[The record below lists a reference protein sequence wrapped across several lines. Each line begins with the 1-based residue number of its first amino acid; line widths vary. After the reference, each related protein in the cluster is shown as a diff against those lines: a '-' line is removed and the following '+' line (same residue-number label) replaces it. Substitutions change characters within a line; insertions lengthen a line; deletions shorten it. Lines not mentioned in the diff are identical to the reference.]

1 MMTVKLTQKKAAG
14 QSDNGGSSR
23 GMMRRVNA
31 LSLNPTAIS
40 ARLTAQSI
48 AIWQLVVKSVV
59 TSTNDI
65 VRDYDAKGE
74 GHGVAVMAEEQT
86 RGRGRRGRIWHSPA
100 GANLY
105 CSSGWHF
112 SGPVEALS
120 GLSLSVGAMVAEAV
134 MEVCG
139 ADLQLKWPNDL
150 YAGDQKVGGVLI
162 EMLGAR
168 DNAQSAVIG
177 IGLNVSMS
185 ADDGALI
192 DRPWTD
198 LATASG
204 QNIDR
209 NELASAVLNQLAE
222 GLVQIDQQGCV
233 PWLNLWRQRDYLK
246 GRSIVID
253 GSPPVAGIA
262 AGVSD
267 SGALLIETESGR
279 QEVSGG
285 EASVLEMGALR

>member
-1 MMTVKLTQKKAAG
+1 MTVKPTQKKAVG

-48 AIWQLVVKSVV
+48 AIWQLVVKPVV

-65 VRDYDAKGE
+65 VRECDAQGE
-74 GHGVAVMAEEQT
+74 GHGVVVMAEQQT
-86 RGRGRRGRIWHSPA
+86 RGRGRRGRAWHSPA

-162 EMLGAR
+162 ERLGVR

-185 ADDGALI
+185 ADDGAPI

-204 QNIDR
+204 QDIDR

>member
-1 MMTVKLTQKKAAG
+1 
-14 QSDNGGSSR
+14 
-23 GMMRRVNA
+23 MMRRVNT
-31 LSLNPTAIS
+31 LPLNPTAIS
-40 ARLTAQSI
+40 ARLTAQSLT
-48 AIWQLVVKSVV
+48 AWQLVVKPVV

-65 VRDYDAKGE
+65 VREYDERGE

-86 RGRGRRGRIWHSPA
+86 RGRGRRGRTWHSPA

-105 CSSGWHF
+105 CSIGWHF
-112 SGPVEALS
+112 SGPLEALS
-120 GLSLSVGAMVAEAV
+120 GLSLSVGAMVAEACLG
-134 MEVCG
+134 VCG

-168 DNAQSAVIG
+168 DNAQAAVIG

-185 ADDGALI
+185 ADDGASI

-198 LATASG
+198 LSTASG
-204 QNIDR
+204 RDIDR
-209 NELASAVLNQLAE
+209 NELASAVLHQLAE
-222 GLVQIDQQGCV
+222 GLAQIDQQGCA
-233 PWLNLWRQRDYLK
+233 PWLNLWRRRDYLR
-246 GRSIVID
+246 GRAIVVD

-267 SGALLIETESGR
+267 TGALVIETESGR

>member
-1 MMTVKLTQKKAAG
+1 
-14 QSDNGGSSR
+14 
-23 GMMRRVNA
+23 MMRRVNT

-40 ARLTAQSI
+40 ARLTAQSLT
-48 AIWQLVVKSVV
+48 AWQLVVKPDV

-65 VRDYDAKGE
+65 VREYDERGE

-86 RGRGRRGRIWHSPA
+86 QGRGRRGRTWHSPA

-105 CSSGWHF
+105 CSIGWHL
-112 SGPVEALS
+112 SGPLEALS
-120 GLSLSVGAMVAEAV
+120 GLSLSVGAMVAEAA
-134 MEVCG
+134 MRVCG

-150 YAGDQKVGGVLI
+150 YADDQKVGGVLI
-162 EMLGAR
+162 EMLGTR
-168 DNAQSAVIG
+168 GNAQAAVIG

-185 ADDGALI
+185 ADDGASI

-198 LATASG
+198 LSTASG
-204 QNIDR
+204 QDIDR

-222 GLVQIDQQGCV
+222 GLVQIDQQGCG
-233 PWLNLWRQRDYLK
+233 PWLNLWRRRDYLR
-246 GRSIVID
+246 GRAIVID

-267 SGALLIETESGR
+267 TGALVIETDSGR
-279 QEVSGG
+279 QEISGG